1 LVWSELQMSIRS
13 VIFSAALGAGIMAHG
28 AANAATVD
36 VVLRSNSI
44 DTSFQTVALEAG
56 TWDIGLLAS
65 ITGLG
70 FISWN
75 PWGMTSG
82 CVSSANCTRGW
93 LNDFRITTSDGTSV
107 GVNVPRVAYGT
118 PELARNNF
126 KPFEFVLGQAGDVVF
141 SISDG
146 QTDVGQY
153 ANNLGGLSLRLT
165 LRDAPPPPPPPTTNP
180 SVIPLPAGG
189 VLLLSAFGLMGWA
202 SWYRRARHLD
212 A

>member
-1 LVWSELQMSIRS
+1 MSIRS
-13 VIFSAALGAGIMAHG
+13 LIFSAALGAGIMAHG
-28 AANAATVD
+28 AAHAATVD

-56 TWDIGLLAS
+56 TWDIGLLATF
-65 ITGLG
+65 TGLG

-75 PWGMTSG
+75 PWGTTAG
-82 CVSSANCTRGW
+82 CVSGTNCERGW
-93 LNDFRITTSDGTSV
+93 LNDFLISTSDGTSV

-126 KPFEFVLGQAGDVVF
+126 SAFEFVLGQAGDVVF

-165 LRDAPPPPPPPTTNP
+165 LRDAPVPPPPPPNTDT

-202 SWYRRARHLD
+202 SRRRRH
-212 A
+212 APSA

>member
-1 LVWSELQMSIRS
+1 MSIRS

-65 ITGLG
+65 FTGLG

-82 CVSSANCTRGW
+82 CVSGANCTRGW

-107 GVNVPRVAYGT
+107 GVNVPRVAYAL

-146 QTDVGQY
+146 TDPSVY
-153 ANNLGGLSLRLT
+153 LNNQGGLSLRLT
-165 LRDAPPPPPPPTTNP
+165 LRDAPAPPPPPPNTNP

-202 SWYRRARHLD
+202 SRLRRHAPS

>member
-1 LVWSELQMSIRS
+1 MSIRS
-13 VIFSAALGAGIMAHG
+13 VIFSAALAAGIMAHG

-44 DTSFQTVALEAG
+44 DTSFQTVALQAG
-56 TWDIGLLAS
+56 TWDINLLATF
-65 ITGLG
+65 TGSG

-75 PWGMTSG
+75 PWGNSTVG
-82 CVSSANCTRGW
+82 CVSDANCERGW
-93 LNDFRITTSDGTSV
+93 LNDFRIRTSDGASV
-107 GVNVPRVAYGT
+107 QANAPRVAYAL

-126 KPFEFVLGQAGDVVF
+126 KPFEFVLDEAGDVVF

-146 QTDVGQY
+146 QTDEGQY

-165 LRDAPPPPPPPTTNP
+165 LRDAPAPPPPPPNTNP

-202 SWYRRARHLD
+202 SWRRRHTL
-212 A
+212 AA